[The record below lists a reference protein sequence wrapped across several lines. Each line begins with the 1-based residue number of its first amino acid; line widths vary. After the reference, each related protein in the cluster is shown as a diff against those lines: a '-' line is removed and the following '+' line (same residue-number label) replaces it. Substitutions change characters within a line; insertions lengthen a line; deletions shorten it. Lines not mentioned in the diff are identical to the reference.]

1 MKAIIAGGGIA
12 GLTSALALHARGWD
26 VVVLEQARELSEIGA
41 GLQLSPNA
49 MKVMRAL
56 GLDAALEEVGF
67 RPQALELRL
76 GESGQSVF
84 SIPAGKA
91 AETRWGAPYLHIHRR
106 DLLDVLAE
114 ALEAKAPEA
123 VRLSS
128 RVIGYRHRPRGV
140 QALLEDGET
149 VDGDLL
155 VGADGIH
162 SAIRAQMIG
171 PDRPDF
177 TGNVAWRAVLPTAA
191 LGKAAPP
198 PTACVWAGKGRH
210 GVTYRLRGGE
220 LTNFVGVS
228 EQKVWSEESWTQKG
242 TREDA
247 LSDFEGWVPE
257 ITQLLEVAEHHYRW
271 ALFDRKPLNR
281 WSEGA
286 VVLVGDAAH
295 PTLPFLAQGAAMAI
309 EDAYVLAQECARLK
323 ADLSAALLAFQRRR
337 IERTSKVQAGSRANM
352 KTFHRRLA
360 PMRLAT
366 YGPMWMAGRVAPG
379 FVSARLDWLYGHDVT
394 ARG

>member
-1 MKAIIAGGGIA
+1 MKAIIAGGGIG
-12 GLTSALALHARGWD
+12 GLTTALALLARGWD
-26 VVVLEQARELSEIGA
+26 VLVLEQASELSEIGA

-49 MKVMRAL
+49 MKALRVL
-56 GLDAALEEVGF
+56 GLDGALEKVGF
-67 RPQALELRL
+67 RPEALELRL
-76 GESGQSVF
+76 GESGKGVF

-91 AETRWGAPYLHIHRR
+91 AEARWGAPYLHVHRR
-106 DLLDVLAE
+106 DLLDVLVK
-114 ALEAKAPEA
+114 ALEAKAPGA
-123 VRLSS
+123 VRLSA
-128 RVIGYRHRPRGV
+128 RVIGYRHMPRGV
-140 QALLEDGET
+140 RVLLEDGET
-149 VDGDLL
+149 EDVDLL

-177 TGNVAWRAVLPTAA
+177 TGNVAWRAVVPTAV
-191 LGKAAPP
+191 LGQAAPP
-198 PTACVWAGKGRH
+198 PTACVWVGKGRH
-210 GVTYRLRGGE
+210 AVTYRLRGGE
-220 LTNFVGVS
+220 LSNFVGVT
-228 EQKVWSEESWTQKG
+228 EQKGWREESWTQKG

-247 LSDFEGWVPE
+247 LADFEGWVPE
-257 ITQLLEVAEHHYRW
+257 VTRILEVAEHHYRW
-271 ALFDRKPLNR
+271 ALFDRKPLHR

-323 ADLSAALLAFQRRR
+323 ADLSAALLAFYRQR
-337 IERTSKVQAGSRANM
+337 IERTSRVQAGSRANM

-394 ARG
+394 AKG